1 MYMCRVVEA
10 LFQTLLGGLLALGG
24 VVIGPFLQR
33 KHEKW
38 LLARQDEQLL
48 REKAQELFDAIDTLV
63 SKSQASTLSALAL
76 LKDESSAEAIPVP
89 DLGNIRGLSTI
100 YFPSLLDRIA
110 KFEEDYGVVIKKVV
124 DVAEDVM
131 KGTSDASSLKA
142 MPFLMTG
149 QYQSLI
155 TDLARDLRSQL
166 RVAVPKLSGGP
177 PS

>member
-63 SKSQASTLSALAL
+63 SKSQASTLSALAR

-110 KFEEDYGVVIKKVV
+110 KFEEDYGVVIK
-124 DVAEDVM
+124 
-131 KGTSDASSLKA
+131 
-142 MPFLMTG
+142 
-149 QYQSLI
+149 
-155 TDLARDLRSQL
+155 
-166 RVAVPKLSGGP
+166 
-177 PS
+177 